1 MSLTLALLTDRIKTF
16 MLPNRS
22 HKPVCFLLHTLRQQQ
37 TMLRRIRARR
47 AARAERKF
55 AKLQSKQLQQSKAT
69 QSSKQ
74 HPNSIFRSNNN
85 RDNFA
90 TESPPAI
97 VNGLTLTL
105 SQDDSSSSGY
115 DSPTTPG
122 SVSNYMTSSLA
133 FAAINN
139 NNMSEALLL
148 TGASKQKEIYDMK
161 LVLEELG
168 LLEDKKDEDYDVKTI
183 LQELKELHE
192 GLLADKDG
200 EILATQIK
208 LAFASESLNQTSE
221 ELQQARKVCLAFL
234 QELSET
240 QKELAAKEQELAQ
253 TQSVLTETQESLQA
267 ANEQV
272 AQHEQTLEEKETKL
286 EALQKSLKQGT
297 RSATAVMGLLTLGAL
312 LTGDE

>member
-1 MSLTLALLTDRIKTF
+1 
-16 MLPNRS
+16 
-22 HKPVCFLLHTLRQQQ
+22 
-37 TMLRRIRARR
+37 MLRRIRARR

-55 AKLQSKQLQQSKAT
+55 AKLQSKAT
-69 QSSKQ
+69 ESSKQ

-85 RDNFA
+85 RENFA
-90 TESPPAI
+90 TGSSPAI

-115 DSPTTPG
+115 DSPSTPG
-122 SVSNYMTSSLA
+122 SASNYMTSSVA

-168 LLEDKKDEDYDVKTI
+168 LLEDKKDEDYDVKTV
-183 LQELKELHE
+183 LQELKEHHE
-192 GLLADKDG
+192 DLLADKDG

-221 ELQQARKVCLAFL
+221 ELQQAHKICLAFL

-267 ANEQV
+267 ANDQV
-272 AQHEQTLEEKETKL
+272 AQHEQTLEEKETKM